1 MDPALSPSLA
11 PAFPLTPP
19 AERIS
24 LRITGPIGAMRLP
37 DACAHC
43 GAPPAGTLHLQKMFR
58 RASSRSDLPTSYHF
72 GALNV
77 PFCGPCLAQH
87 ERELTPI
94 DPAVTRRLLTRYA
107 FRALIYVGPI
117 GAILY
122 VLSGFGG
129 GLLQVVRKDGLFDW
143 GVALLGGAV
152 LFLGFVLKTLVD
164 QVRDARSLLMGG
176 TWVDPNETY
185 VRLVPTPMGGH
196 YIIAG
201 EPTRILA
208 SVDFTDDRSELF
220 DGERHLFRFTDP
232 VFGAQ
237 CAALNAERIW
247 DGSAPKARRARWLR
261 KVTIAAILLF
271 GVYSMLIDWLHG

>member
-11 PAFPLTPP
+11 PAVPFTPA
-19 AERIS
+19 AERSS
-24 LRITGPIGAMRLP
+24 LRVTGPIGAMRLP

-58 RASSRSDLPTSYHF
+58 RASSRSDLPSSYHF

-94 DPAVTRRLLTRYA
+94 DPAVTRGLLIRYA
-107 FRALIYVGPI
+107 FRVLIYVGPI
-117 GAILY
+117 GVMLY
-122 VLSGFGG
+122 VLSGVGRR
-129 GLLQVVRKDGLFDW
+129 LLQVGWEGGLFDW

-164 QVRDARSLLMGG
+164 RVRGARSLLMGG

-185 VRLVPTPMGGH
+185 VRLVPTPVGGH

-208 SVDFTDDRSELF
+208 SVDFSDDRSELF
-220 DGERHLFRFTDP
+220 DGERHLFRFSDP

-247 DGSAPKARRARWLR
+247 DGTAPAARRARRLR
-261 KVTIAAILLF
+261 TVVFVVVLVI
-271 GVYSMLIDWLHG
+271 GVAVFLYDLMRS